1 MHRLKDFAQYYHGD
15 SQMQEQTQENERFEW

>member
-15 SQMQEQTQENERFEW
+15 SQMQAQTQENKRFEL

>member
-15 SQMQEQTQENERFEW
+15 SQTQAQTQENERFEL

>member
-15 SQMQEQTQENERFEW
+15 SQMQVQTQENKRFEW

>member
-15 SQMQEQTQENERFEW
+15 SQMQAQTQENERFEL